1 MQTMTLALKSLV
13 AQVKQGPALGN
24 SQTSSASQG
33 VKIADVR
40 EAAAE
45 AKESLRLR
53 YR

>member
-13 AQVKQGPALGN
+13 AQVKQGPVLGD
-24 SQTSSASQG
+24 SQTSSPSKG

-40 EAAAE
+40 TAAAE
-45 AKESLRLR
+45 AKESLQLR

>member
-13 AQVKQGPALGN
+13 DQVKQGPALGN
-24 SQTSSASQG
+24 SQASSPSRS

-45 AKESLRLR
+45 AKESLQHR

>member
-13 AQVKQGPALGN
+13 DQVKQGPALGN
-24 SQTSSASQG
+24 SKASSPSRS

-45 AKESLRLR
+45 AKESLQLR